1 MKGLNE
7 KWITKNVCV
16 HGGRLWLQKIFPKEQ
31 QIMYTINYDRGENK
45 TGSSDFHVGK
55 NLTFILFHY
64 KLGFPGRVIGL
75 NGLAL
80 DWN

>member
-1 MKGLNE
+1 MY
-7 KWITKNVCV
+7 
-16 HGGRLWLQKIFPKEQ
+16 RIFSKLQ

-55 NLTFILFHY
+55 NLTFILFRY
-64 KLGFPGRVIGL
+64 KLGIPGRVIGL